1 MPAQASIEMDR
12 REVKAL
18 FAAMARSSKE
28 TGRSMR
34 SSLAWGG
41 MKLTSSL
48 GAQTIRGKKLRKVIK
63 NPDPRSKRDKRR
75 ANFGVMKL
83 FQDRGDK
90 FIPIYKTGEF
100 GNIRFENKKTATWF
114 TIDSSGRVKRELTT
128 GTDPFQHAGIMQSPK
143 RKIGRRG
150 FAAKSWKFLQQR
162 MTTGGGI
169 FIDGKP
175 NMGEVI
181 WSGGKEDPT
190 VTINN
195 RVSYMPK
202 ALKGGVS
209 AINNAMAAATK
220 GMVFQLDNKIR
231 KKMETK

>member
-1 MPAQASIEMDR
+1 MPATASVDLNKAD
-12 REVKAL
+12 VKAL
-18 FAAMARSSKE
+18 FDAINRSSKE
-28 TGRSMR
+28 TSRSMR
-34 SSLAWGG
+34 SSLTWGG
-41 MKLTSSL
+41 LKLASSL

-63 NPDPRSKRDKRR
+63 NPDKRSKTDGRR

-83 FQDRGDK
+83 FQDRGGK
-90 FIPIYKTGEF
+90 FIPIFRTGQH
-100 GNIRFENKKTATWF
+100 GDIRFKNKKTATWF
-114 TIDSSGRVKRELTT
+114 TVDSTGRVSRELAT
-128 GTDPFQHAGIMQSPK
+128 GAGEFQLAGIMQSPR

-162 MTTGGGI
+162 MKTGGSI

-181 WSGGKEDPT
+181 WSGGKDDPT

-202 ALKGGVS
+202 ALRGGTS
-209 AINNAMAAATK
+209 AIGNAMSAATA
-220 GMVFQLDNKIR
+220 GMVYQLDNKIR
-231 KKMETK
+231 KKMGVK